1 MKTCY
6 VGQEYSLLLIS
17 TSENLDLS
25 GRPFDQLKSFC
36 HPAVFNTA
44 ITRARSLVVAVGNPL
59 VLMMSEATMDEP
71 KWCWKEFITR
81 CLHNKSF
88 VFPDCLKNKYSKVKD
103 QLLKLCKIQE
113 CDGKLYLFLYIVI
126 HQATLDIIMCRDE
139 IKFCKNPLFTFFH
152 FSSKARELF
161 LH

>member
-17 TSENLDLS
+17 ASESLESS
-25 GRPFDQLKSFC
+25 GRPFDLLKSFC

-81 CLHNKSF
+81 CLLDNVF
-88 VFPDCLKNKYSKVKD
+88 VVPDRLKNKYSKVRS
-103 QLLKLCKIQE
+103 QLQKIRRNRQ
-113 CDGKLYLFLYIVI
+113 CNGKI
-126 HQATLDIIMCRDE
+126 
-139 IKFCKNPLFTFFH
+139 FF
-152 FSSKARELF
+152 
-161 LH
+161 